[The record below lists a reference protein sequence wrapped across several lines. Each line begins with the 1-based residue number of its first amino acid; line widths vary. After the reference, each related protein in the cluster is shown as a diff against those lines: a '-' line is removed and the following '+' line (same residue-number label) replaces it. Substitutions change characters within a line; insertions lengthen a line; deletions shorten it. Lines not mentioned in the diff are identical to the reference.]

1 PAIIGA
7 LWAGPGKFV
16 DRFAQ
21 ASRMK
26 AGQWLTEAVVNPF
39 REFLSRHGA
48 FLILGFVL
56 VYKVGDAMGQAML
69 GPMIVDLGFAD
80 LDYISAN

>member
-1 PAIIGA
+1 
-7 LWAGPGKFV
+7 
-16 DRFAQ
+16 
-21 ASRMK
+21 
-26 AGQWLTEAVVNPF
+26 VVNPF

-69 GPMIVDLGFAD
+69 GPMIVDLGF
-80 LDYISAN
+80 